1 METSRNYNIDKGK
14 GNGVEHI
21 KKKFFF
27 IKSKNFNNIPLHFVM
42 VAGSVSQQKNS
53 IDSFMLEIW
62 PCSTTGNLRKTLL

>member
-42 VAGSVSQQKNS
+42 VAI
-53 IDSFMLEIW
+53 IDFHFVVVKIVFFL
-62 PCSTTGNLRKTLL
+62 